1 MVAGKDWT
9 KEQISGLEAGY
20 LKVMK
25 ERGGQLGLLVEEGTG
40 KAGVRAELRIHIQSR
55 ISRLWSYSVHQK

>member
-9 KEQISGLEAGY
+9 PEQISGLEAGY

-25 ERGGQLGLLVEEGTG
+25 EQGKQLGLLMEEETG
-40 KAGVRAELRIHIQSR
+40 KAGVRAECWIATA
-55 ISRLWSYSVHQK
+55 VKK

>member
-25 ERGGQLGLLVEEGTG
+25 ERGKQLGLLVEEGTG
-40 KAGVRAELRIHIQSR
+40 KAGVRAECWIATA
-55 ISRLWSYSVHQK
+55 VKK